1 MAPTLPPPIP
11 KTRIGGVPGVDRGRT
26 LFSTERFGAGETIA
40 IIDNPLL
47 ALPDDANMRTTCN
60 YCLYVSGTIEFEGDV
75 EAGPRTCKACTGCKA
90 AVYCNAECQRA
101 HWKLVHKAECKMFKR
116 IRERTGKDWVPTPVR
131 AVAQVMLLLK
141 AGDEEIVKAF
151 GPGGTLES
159 NVEGFKTDEELWKDF
174 ELQATGAVVYAG
186 LLQSDETLKQAMEVL
201 CKIQTNAFNRFDADT
216 GQAGIFL
223 HPSLSMVNHSC
234 VPNAYITFEKRK
246 AFLKAERDLEPG
258 DEILISY
265 IDHTAPR
272 RARQES
278 LRLYH
283 FQCNCIRCKD
293 DLNVY
298 EVIQA
303 CGVSPGVKWLNSC
316 TFQPDVASLVPAYIE
331 RSKKIPKSKI
341 EEIHWKCMELTVMG
355 QGDPIDLARAKWKLC
370 KPLIDAQLWAID
382 PLPATMLNLATMWGA
397 NRTTL
402 VKALSLH
409 CFLAVECWPF
419 KYTASFAPF
428 RVKTL
433 MTIAKLLSAAG
444 DMTYSGDLARYCDHE
459 GVIGVLAT
467 VDIVSLTEVIL
478 RLVRQNGVIGG
489 VASWDVLFGTKEM
502 LRDIGDLQERDEK
515 DAAMV
520 KHWAN
525 DLQDP
530 VSKAFWENVVLKPIK
545 QLASFAIEIIEAELG
560 DNKSLA
566 RK

>member
-1 MAPTLPPPIP
+1 MASANPPPIP
-11 KTRIGGVPGVDRGRT
+11 KTRTSGSPGLDHGRT
-26 LFSTERFGAGETIA
+26 VFSTERFGAGETIA
-40 IIDNPLL
+40 ILENPLL

-75 EAGPRTCKACTGCKA
+75 KAGPRTCKACTGCKA
-90 AVYCNAECQRA
+90 AVYCNAECQRQ

-141 AGDEEIVKAF
+141 AGDEEVTKAF

-216 GQAGIFL
+216 GQAGIYL

-246 AFLKAERDLEPG
+246 AFLKAERDIEPG

-283 FQCNCIRCKD
+283 FQCNCVRCKD

-303 CGVSPGVKWLNSC
+303 CGVSPGVKWLNSA
-316 TFQPDVASLVPAYIE
+316 TFQPDVASLIPAYIE
-331 RSKKIPKSKI
+331 RSKKVLKSKI
-341 EEIHWKCMELTVMG
+341 EEIHWKFVGYRSPSCHNSQPSYHVG
-355 QGDPIDLARAKWKLC
+355 I
-370 KPLIDAQLWAID
+370 
-382 PLPATMLNLATMWGA
+382 
-397 NRTTL
+397 
-402 VKALSLH
+402 
-409 CFLAVECWPF
+409 
-419 KYTASFAPF
+419 
-428 RVKTL
+428 
-433 MTIAKLLSAAG
+433 
-444 DMTYSGDLARYCDHE
+444 
-459 GVIGVLAT
+459 
-467 VDIVSLTEVIL
+467 
-478 RLVRQNGVIGG
+478 
-489 VASWDVLFGTKEM
+489 
-502 LRDIGDLQERDEK
+502 
-515 DAAMV
+515 
-520 KHWAN
+520 
-525 DLQDP
+525 
-530 VSKAFWENVVLKPIK
+530 
-545 QLASFAIEIIEAELG
+545 
-560 DNKSLA
+560 
-566 RK
+566 